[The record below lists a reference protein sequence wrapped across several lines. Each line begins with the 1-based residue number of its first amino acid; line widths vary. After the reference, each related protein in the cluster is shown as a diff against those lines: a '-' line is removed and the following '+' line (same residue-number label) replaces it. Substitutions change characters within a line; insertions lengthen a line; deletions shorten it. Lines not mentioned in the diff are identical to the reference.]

1 VDKCAIK
8 AKVER
13 HNPRKIFGT
22 SPYAGGLFKS
32 VFTFRSFVQ
41 YCLTSHTEPDRP
53 PVSSIREIAKR
64 EAGQMSK
71 KRRFLRLDAV
81 EERIGLR
88 KATIYAKAARG
99 EFPQSRKIG

>member
-1 VDKCAIK
+1 
-8 AKVER
+8 
-13 HNPRKIFGT
+13 
-22 SPYAGGLFKS
+22 
-32 VFTFRSFVQ
+32 
-41 YCLTSHTEPDRP
+41 
-53 PVSSIREIAKR
+53 
-64 EAGQMSK
+64 MSK